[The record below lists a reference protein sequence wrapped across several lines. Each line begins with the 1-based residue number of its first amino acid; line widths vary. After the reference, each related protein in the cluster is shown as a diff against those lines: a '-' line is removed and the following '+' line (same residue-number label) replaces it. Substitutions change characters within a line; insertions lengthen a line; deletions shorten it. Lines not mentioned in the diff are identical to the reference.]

1 MGTSRRVVVR
11 GRVQAVGFRAGCR
24 DQAVRAGV
32 AGWVTN
38 RADGAVEALF
48 EGPDDA
54 VAAMLSWVRQG
65 PPGARVDEVSVTEE
79 EPRGRTGFD
88 VV

>member
-11 GRVQAVGFRAGCR
+11 GRVQAVGFRAACR
-24 DQAVRAGV
+24 TEARKAGV

-54 VAAMLSWVRQG
+54 VAAMLAWVRQG
-65 PPGARVDEVSVTEE
+65 PAGARVDEVSESEE
-79 EPRGRTGFD
+79 EPRGRNGFD